1 MPFEPVYNYAD
12 LVKRNRPNA
21 KVPGFNF
28 DVDTFEN
35 LIDSFVPQDRIPII
49 LSCGLTDLDKF
60 CNKVYGMTFKET
72 YTMLSGISDMW
83 MRRAIVNLSHSG
95 NSTALNIASKHFMGL
110 SDEAKDANIN
120 ITFVNDLEED
130 D

>member
-1 MPFEPVYNYAD
+1 MSFEPVYNYAD
-12 LVKRNRPNA
+12 LVKRNRSNA
-21 KVPGFNF
+21 KVPGFDF

-35 LIDSFVPQDRIPII
+35 LIDSFVPQDRIPSI
-49 LSCGLTDLDKF
+49 LRCSLVDLDIF

-72 YTMLSGISDMW
+72 YTHLSGISDMW
-83 MRRAIVNLSHSG
+83 MRRAITNLSHSG
-95 NSTALNIASKHFMGL
+95 NATALNIAAKHFMGL
-110 SDEAKDANIN
+110 SDDNQNANIN